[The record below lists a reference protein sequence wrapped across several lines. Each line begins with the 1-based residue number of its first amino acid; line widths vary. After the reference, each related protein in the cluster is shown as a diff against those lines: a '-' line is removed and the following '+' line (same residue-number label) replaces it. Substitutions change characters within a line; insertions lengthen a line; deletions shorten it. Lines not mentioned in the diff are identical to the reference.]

1 MTITPKAVYRF
12 KIFPI
17 KMPVVFL
24 KELEKRILN
33 FVWKH
38 KRPRIVKKIL
48 RKKNKAGGICSL
60 ISNYTTKVESS
71 KLYGTAVHAH

>member
-38 KRPRIVKKIL
+38 KRPRRVKTIL
-48 RKKNKAGGICSL
+48 RKKNGAMGAL
-60 ISNYTTKVESS
+60 T
-71 KLYGTAVHAH
+71 